1 MNAVEGSSAATLV
14 LIEPDQSPSS
24 LVSINIILLPSKRVE
39 DAGSIDFEHDRTI
52 IKSVGINNRNTFDI
66 QSFLIDFRPL
76 D

>member
-1 MNAVEGSSAATLV
+1 
-14 LIEPDQSPSS
+14 
-24 LVSINIILLPSKRVE
+24 VE